1 VNEAHREGSDRQG
14 NPANKVSQG
23 LLEKLEDKAHKER
36 LDCGAPLDLRELKE
50 VEALQDRKVLWV
62 NLAFRELRVLLDQRE
77 NQE

>member
-1 VNEAHREGSDRQG
+1 MNEAHREGSDRQG